1 MSGLNR
7 SQVNAQ
13 PILALLWNLILRNQA
28 KNTHQFDW
36 SISLPKNFACG
47 TCCGI
52 VPNKSLM
59 ALILLVH
66 LVSPTWL
73 HYVLYVVYYLTCLRF
88 EFFRTRLRHC
98 LRQWGF
104 QQGRLHVHPRS
115 ESRLLQR
122 GQNNLRQ
129 SMDHD
134 FIAFFC
140 YFVRSYWFIEN
151 VETRDII
158 YLKKV

>member
-1 MSGLNR
+1 
-7 SQVNAQ
+7 
-13 PILALLWNLILRNQA
+13 
-28 KNTHQFDW
+28 
-36 SISLPKNFACG
+36 
-47 TCCGI
+47 
-52 VPNKSLM
+52 M

-158 YLKKV
+158 YLKNLIITLDKLFFLDYRRGSIYNILRKLQILHKKIYIFFHMKNYPNIN